1 MNMKNRLF
9 SIIFSVACS
18 VIPVLGADNA
28 MQLLEKA
35 AANIKSMPSLKA
47 NYTINISGQGSA
59 TGVMTLS
66 GDMFV
71 MTSADLMTWYDG
83 TTQWTMVMAD
93 NEVNVTEPTADE
105 LRQVNPFV
113 IINNF
118 RNSYSASSLKAE
130 TGQKKL
136 LLKAKNAKEPIAET
150 TVTLNAATLLPTQI
164 ELKLKNNR
172 TVSIKVTGIQ
182 KGKSLP
188 VETFRFPAKKYPSA
202 EIVDLR

>member
-1 MNMKNRLF
+1 MKNRLF
-9 SIIFSVACS
+9 SIIFSVVCS

-28 MQLLEKA
+28 MQLLENA

-47 NYTINISGQGSA
+47 NYTITVSGQGSA

-118 RNSYSASSLKAE
+118 RNSYSASSLKAGP
-130 TGQKKL
+130 GQKKL

-150 TVTLNAATLLPTQI
+150 TVTLNAATLLPVQI

-188 VETFRFPAKKYPSA
+188 VGVFRFPAKKYPSA